1 MAVAQRQADPAGV
14 YFSERFGV
22 DPDVLES
29 YGALDISV
37 ATDLPLFIDP
47 FLLFNS
53 DNDTYQALHTQ
64 IIDYLRFLKSRSV
77 AGLDPKLISAWYR
90 FAEVKQNW
98 LGFTQDGN
106 DGHGLGP
113 KFAAALHAALSNLLP
128 DFGAETVT
136 ESTHL
141 EKLALITD
149 RVGRDNVSDFTTNL
163 IKHYLLT
170 YTQTFAVTHLQPD
183 QIQKF
188 RVPRAAFN
196 YNTESWATRAYT
208 LPALD
213 GDFVLLTP
221 LDMLTKDDTWINR
234 SDMIGSY
241 DSLPDSVTDEEQRA
255 LINNYFSQQ
264 LGFDPKPEDVAAAK
278 ARTIAAFP
286 ELIDL
291 YIARKEES
299 REEAT
304 SISAQK
310 TNDTRAVLVDQV
322 QIAANDLA
330 AKTDFY
336 SKPWTSIHEA
346 LDAVVTFKHYVEH
359 QDGYTVI
366 NRGGGKAFA
375 TEKEVQGFFGLL
387 LQRSRFDVNRE
398 PNNGRGPVDF
408 AISAGAFDKS
418 LIEFKLAKSGSLK
431 RNLSKQLEIYLEAN
445 KTPHGVKVIISYSDL
460 DHTRAMKV
468 LSELGLAD
476 NCYVVMI
483 DARAT
488 NKPSASVA

>member
-1 MAVAQRQADPAGV
+1 MTDVERQPDAAGV
-14 YFSERFGV
+14 YFTERFGV
-22 DPDVLES
+22 DPDVLED

-37 ATDLPLFIDP
+37 VVDLPLFIDP

-53 DNDTYQALHTQ
+53 ENDTYQALHTQ

-98 LGFTQDGN
+98 LGFTEDGN

-113 KFAAALHAALSNLLP
+113 KFARTLHAALATLLP

-141 EKLALITD
+141 EKLALITE
-149 RVGRDNVSDFTTNL
+149 RVGRDNISDFTTNL

-170 YTQTFAVTHLQPD
+170 FTQTFAVEHLQPV
-183 QIQKF
+183 QVAEF
-188 RVPRAAFN
+188 RVARAAFN
-196 YNTESWATRAYT
+196 YNTESWITRTYT

-234 SDMIGSY
+234 SDMIRSY
-241 DSLPDSVTDEEQRA
+241 DSLPDSVNDDEQRA
-255 LINNYFSQQ
+255 LINNYFSRQ

-278 ARTIAAFP
+278 ARTLAAFP

-291 YIARKEES
+291 YIAQKEE
-299 REEAT
+299 RKNEAT
-304 SISAQK
+304 SVSAQK

-322 QIAANDLA
+322 QIAADDLA
-330 AKTDFY
+330 AKTDIY
-336 SKPWTSIHEA
+336 SKPWTSIDEA
-346 LDAVVTFKHYVEH
+346 LDVVATFKHFVEH

-366 NRGGGKAFA
+366 NRGGGKSFA
-375 TEKEVQGFFGLL
+375 TEKEVHSFFGLL

-408 AISAGAFDKS
+408 ALSAGAFDKT
-418 LIEFKLAKSGSLK
+418 LIEFKLAKSSSLK
-431 RNLSKQLEIYLEAN
+431 RNLAKQLEIYLEAN
-445 KTPHGVKVIISYSDL
+445 KTPHGVKVIISYSDA
-460 DHTRAMKV
+460 DRTRALKV
-468 LSELGLAD
+468 LDELGLA
-476 NCYVVMI
+476 NNRFVTLV

-488 NKPSASVA
+488 NKPSASTA